1 MPLFF
6 VKRRLRYPYPVVS
19 CSQLTLQTS
28 ADYSVAAPMGVNQ
41 CYVQSPTGPIGD
53 REIDAVQQQM
63 GSFEP
68 RARI

>member
-1 MPLFF
+1 MLTAH
-6 VKRRLRYPYPVVS
+6 
-19 CSQLTLQTS
+19 TLQAS
-28 ADYSVAAPMGVNQ
+28 ADCFIAAPMGVNQ

-68 RARI
+68 HARI